1 MIKCPNCGSTAQVRI
16 LNVMMCR
23 EYVEVEYTC
32 GCLLHSGEGAKT
44 ATTRLT
50 LEQWEAIQ

>member
-50 LEQWEAIQ
+50 FEQWEAIQ